1 MPFMPNDMPDEDELN
16 EAILQA
22 ARDRQEIERKFQPHI
37 LSDNEILINEID
49 MGFVQALIT
58 AVNESHL
65 TPQMKEST
73 RKKLDRMQYAL
84 TLTDKIRVTF

>member
-1 MPFMPNDMPDEDELN
+1 MPYKLE
-16 EAILQA
+16 
-22 ARDRQEIERKFQPHI
+22 PHI

-49 MGFVQALIT
+49 MGFVVALIT

-65 TPQMKEST
+65 TPQLKEKV
-73 RKKLDRMQYAL
+73 RKKLERMQYAL